1 MVLCSEFGL
10 CHPHLTYSICR
21 LEVWPGYIT
30 SILQY
35 ENDVTLCADVNHKL
49 LRMETAYDVIM
60 RIREDAKNKNLD
72 VEKQVAKE
80 LVGSIVFTK

>member
-1 MVLCSEFGL
+1 M
-10 CHPHLTYSICR
+10 
-21 LEVWPGYIT
+21 
-30 SILQY
+30 
-35 ENDVTLCADVNHKL
+35 TLCADVNHKL